1 MEVTEHDH
9 LRYRF
14 QNYSHEVH
22 RLELKQQITVYY
34 FLRWP
39 QWKKRQ
45 VIINL
50 NHFFMFSDI
59 KN

>member
-14 QNYSHEVH
+14 QNYSHEVY

-50 NHFFMFSDI
+50 NHFFDI
-59 KN
+59 